1 MLTYH
6 PLYDH
11 SHCAF
16 RILCL
21 ARDIDPD
28 GVNWDLLKLLDF
40 YLLFPHEL
48 KSISLPRNL
57 IKNKS
62 SFKKIPEPY
71 ENLPNAKRLFFSLGE
86 IQNNTISFL
95 LSKGICVR
103 EAFQEGIIKIRIEA
117 IPKKI
122 SELFE
127 TASFKNETWYDFIT
141 RDLPTVGFDGDNGLK
156 KRSGLMEYRYDVA

>member
-6 PLYDH
+6 PIHDH

-21 ARDIDPD
+21 SRDIDPE
-28 GVNWDLLKLLDF
+28 GVHWDLLKLLDF

-48 KSISLPRNL
+48 NGISLPRSL
-57 IKNKS
+57 IKFKS
-62 SFKKIPEPY
+62 TFKKIPEPY

-86 IQNNTISFL
+86 IQNNTINFM
-95 LSKGICVR
+95 LSKGICVH
-103 EAFQEGIIKIRIEA
+103 EAFQEGNIKIRIEA

-122 SELFE
+122 SELYE
-127 TASFKNETWYDFIT
+127 TASFRNEPWYEFIT
-141 RDLPTVGFDGDNGLK
+141 GDLPTVGFDGVNGLK
-156 KRSGLMEYRYDVA
+156 KRSGLLEFRYDVA